1 MSKHRSFEQWQD
13 IINRHQSSGLT
24 ISDFCRDN
32 NISTTAFY
40 ATKKKLTD
48 EKSSFAKASITQPL
62 KINTGIAHIVLTVG
76 LAKVCLPQST
86 SPIYLAQLLK
96 GLHHEDVC

>member
-1 MSKHRSFEQWQD
+1 MSKHRSLEQWQD
-13 IINRHQSSGLT
+13 IINLHQSSGLSV
-24 ISDFCRDN
+24 SDFCRDN

-40 ATKKKLTD
+40 ATKKKLT
-48 EKSSFAKASITQPL
+48 EETSSFVKACVTQPL
-62 KINTGIAHIVLTVG
+62 KINTEIAPIVLTVG

-86 SPIYLAQLLK
+86 SPMYLAQLLK